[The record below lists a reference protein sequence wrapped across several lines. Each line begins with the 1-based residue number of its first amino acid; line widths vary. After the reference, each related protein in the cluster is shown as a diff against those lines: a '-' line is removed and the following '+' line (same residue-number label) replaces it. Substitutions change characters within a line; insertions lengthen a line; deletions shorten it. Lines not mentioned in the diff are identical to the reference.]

1 MRNSMEMGS
10 YIESVLN
17 RIGMKPIELAN
28 RIGVDRSTVT
38 RYLKGTRKISME
50 DVPKIAN
57 AIGINPMELLMDEND
72 KKPTNVID
80 ISQRTVKIPVL
91 GEIACGDPILAE
103 ENYEDYRDELAE
115 SLPAGELVYLKAKGD
130 SMSPTIPSG
139 SFVLVRA
146 QSDVEN
152 GEIAAVLVNGNT
164 EATLKRVKKQ
174 GDVIIL
180 MPDNSAHQPYIVDK
194 NNPAK
199 IIGKAIRFT
208 QDL

>member
-1 MRNSMEMGS
+1 MEMGS

-57 AIGINPMELLMDEND
+57 AIGINPVELLMDEND

-180 MPDNSAHQPYIVDK
+180 MPDNSSHQPYIVDK

>member
-57 AIGINPMELLMDEND
+57 AIGINPVELLMDEND

-180 MPDNSAHQPYIVDK
+180 MPDNSSHQPYIVDK

>member
-1 MRNSMEMGS
+1 MEMGS